1 MGSHSPGYLPGSGIE
16 PRSPALE
23 TESLPLATPGKPE
36 EAFVFL
42 QISVL
47 KKAFGFQSRKLAR
60 AA

>member
-16 PRSPALE
+16 PRSLALE
-23 TESLPLATPGKPE
+23 TDSLPLATPGKPK

-47 KKAFGFQSRKLAR
+47 KKAFGFQSRKLER